1 MHSFSPAKALRA
13 AAFSAVTLL
22 SAQANLAFA
31 EPVEL
36 IFNNFIPQA
45 APLFSVGLEPW
56 AREVEAASNGTLK
69 ITIPTSSLAP
79 PPRSFD
85 IVEDGVA
92 DIAVAAVAFREQQ
105 FQLNMVSNIPLI
117 AETTKG
123 ASIAAWETHEKFFAE
138 AGNEDDLML
147 LTIFSLGEQQIFSN
161 THPIRS
167 KEDFS
172 GFKMM
177 VEGKLRTKTVQN
189 LGASPVG
196 DAGIKMFELISGG
209 VADGIQSAV
218 GPASVL
224 GMLNASKHITLVPG
238 GMGRSPFVL
247 VMSRERF
254 AELPEDAQK
263 ALIETS
269 GLKLASKLG
278 AILDNEDAHGLKRFK
293 ESGIEVENASL
304 ALVKTIT
311 DASAHHSGTWIE
323 QANSMGVDGE
333 AAFKY
338 FQEIAAK
345 NK

>member
-1 MHSFSPAKALRA
+1 MNQRLNRLAR
-13 AAFSAVTLL
+13 AVTFSVTLGATL
-22 SAQANLAFA
+22 AANTAAA

-36 IFNNFIPQA
+36 IFNNFIPTA
-45 APLFSVGLEPW
+45 APLYSKGLEPW

-92 DIAVAAVAFREQQ
+92 DIAIAAVGFREKQ
-105 FQLNMVSNIPLI
+105 FQLNMVSNIPLS

-123 ASIAAWETHEKFFAE
+123 ASIAAWETHQKFFADVGQWE
-138 AGNEDDLML
+138 ELIP
-147 LTIFSLGEQQIFSN
+147 LTIFSLGDQQIFSN

-167 KEDFS
+167 IEDFD

-177 VEGKLRTKTVQN
+177 VEGNERTTTVQN

-218 GPASVL
+218 GPAAIL
-224 GMLNASKHITLVPG
+224 GMVNATKHITVVPG
-238 GMGRSPFVL
+238 GMGRSPFVIFIN
-247 VMSRERF
+247 RERF
-254 AELPEDAQK
+254 EELPEDAQK

-269 GLKLASKLG
+269 GVKLAGKLG
-278 AILDNEDAHGLKRFK
+278 AILDGTDAYGMNKFK
-293 ESGIEVENASL
+293 EAGIEVEDASAELINA
-304 ALVKTIT
+304 IT
-311 DASAHHSGTWIE
+311 EASAHHEAAWIE
-323 QANSMGVDGE
+323 QANSMGIDGT
-333 AAFKY
+333 AAFE
-338 FQEIAAK
+338 FFRK
-345 NK
+345 NAESNK